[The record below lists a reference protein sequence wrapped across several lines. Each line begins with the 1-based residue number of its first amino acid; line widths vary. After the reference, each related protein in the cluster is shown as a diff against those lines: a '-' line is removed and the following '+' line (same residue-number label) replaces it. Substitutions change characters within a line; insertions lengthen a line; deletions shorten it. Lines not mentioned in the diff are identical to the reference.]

1 MRVGAVVATVVIVVD
16 VVIRARRLVTGGGV
30 AVTVWLL
37 LLLSGRHPN
46 WGPVGYS
53 QAMPIRSKRMRVG
66 SGSIS
71 LAVSRRCFAVIR
83 DP

>member
-1 MRVGAVVATVVIVVD
+1 MRVGAVATVVIVVD

-30 AVTVWLL
+30 AVTVWL

-83 DP
+83 NP

>member
-16 VVIRARRLVTGGGV
+16 VVIRARRLVTGGGA
-30 AVTVWLL
+30 AVTVWL

-83 DP
+83 NP